1 MSVAVDT
8 VVLLINTEQKGRGSP
23 VSASFTVPVSVAVCA
38 TASAEQS
45 RKNASMQVFFTG
57 VVGDEGD
64 TLIFQREL
72 SQGFVEQKGSINRLS
87 KFRNPTDFY

>member
-8 VVLLINTEQKGRGSP
+8 VVLLINTEQKGSASP

-45 RKNASMQVFFTG
+45 RKNASRQVFFTE
-57 VVGDEGD
+57 VEEDEGVM
-64 TLIFQREL
+64 LIFQREL
-72 SQGFVEQKGSINRLS
+72 SQGFVQ
-87 KFRNPTDFY
+87 